1 MMQGSKKTKILCTI
15 GPSSASKEVQKR
27 MYEAGMDGVRINTA
41 FGNLDEYE
49 RIVKS
54 VRSIG
59 EIPVLL
65 DLKGPELRIMVL
77 EPRFVREGE
86 VLELGFDDQPIHL
99 NYDVFN
105 RIDVG
110 DHVLIDDG
118 RIQTEVVEKRGRRV
132 QLLIKNSGVLEDRKG
147 VNIPGKTLEMPFLT
161 EKDLRIIDFARK
173 HGVEFIALSFTRSRE
188 DILNLR
194 SKIGDIDAGIIAK
207 IESRDGVKNFKGILE
222 ESDGIMV
229 ARGDLG
235 VELSLEE
242 LPLIQKTM
250 IRQCNQYGKLVIT
263 ATEMLESM
271 VKNPRPTR
279 AEVSDVANAILDG
292 TDVIMFSEETA
303 IGRYPVEA
311 VRMAAKIAEQTE
323 AAVVGNVKEEEF
335 QDISRSISRSIWQIS
350 RSMPIDK
357 VVALTRSGY
366 TARMIARFR
375 LKQPIIAVTPSRL
388 SANKLALSYGVC
400 PVRFDYMGEKDH
412 ILSTARTLTSKGL
425 IKGEELVL
433 FSAGFRTYT
442 SHKSNL
448 IEIHTVEDLMEFIKG
463 QQEKS

>member
-1 MMQGSKKTKILCTI
+1 
-15 GPSSASKEVQKR
+15 

-41 FGNLDEYE
+41 FGDLDEYE
-49 RIVKS
+49 GIIES

-59 EIPVLL
+59 EIPILL
-65 DLKGPELRIMVL
+65 DLKGPELRMMVL
-77 EPRFVREGE
+77 EPRFVRKGE
-86 VLELGFDDQPIHL
+86 VVELGFDEQPIHL
-99 NYDVFN
+99 NYDVYN
-105 RIDVG
+105 QIEVG
-110 DHVLIDDG
+110 DAVSIDGG
-118 RIQTEVVEKRGRRV
+118 RIQTEVVEKGDRRV
-132 QLLIKNSGVLEDRKG
+132 QLLIKNDGLLEDRKG
-147 VNIPGKTLEMPFLT
+147 VNILDKTLKTPFLT
-161 EKDLRIIDFARK
+161 EKDLRIIDFAKKRE
-173 HGVEFIALSFTRSRE
+173 VEFIALSFTRSRQ
-188 DILNLR
+188 DLLKLR
-194 SKIGDIDAGIIAK
+194 GEIGDTDIGLIAK

-242 LPLIQKTM
+242 LPLIQKQM
-250 IRQCNQYGKLVIT
+250 IRQCNQVGKLVIT

-271 VKNPRPTR
+271 VRNPRPTR

-292 TDVIMFSEETA
+292 TDVVMLSEETA
-303 IGRYPVEA
+303 IGSYPVEA
-311 VRMAAKIAEQTE
+311 VRMAAKIAEKTE
-323 AAVVGNVKEEEF
+323 GAVVGNVAEEEF
-335 QDISRSISRSIWQIS
+335 QDISRSISRSIWQMS
-350 RSMPIDK
+350 KSMPIDK

-366 TARMIARFR
+366 TAKMITRFR

-388 SANKLALSYGVC
+388 SANKIALSYGVY

-412 ILSTARTLTSKGL
+412 ILSTARTLASKGL
-425 IKGEELVL
+425 IKGDELVL

>member
-1 MMQGSKKTKILCTI
+1 MKKTKILCTI
-15 GPSSASKEVQKR
+15 GPSSASESVQKR

-41 FGNLDEYE
+41 FGDLDEYE
-49 RIVKS
+49 GIIES

-59 EIPVLL
+59 EIPILL
-65 DLKGPELRIMVL
+65 DLKGPELRMMVL
-77 EPRFVREGE
+77 EPRFVRKGE
-86 VLELGFDDQPIHL
+86 VVELGFDEQPIHL
-99 NYDVFN
+99 NYDVYN
-105 RIDVG
+105 QIEVG
-110 DHVLIDDG
+110 DAVSIDGG
-118 RIQTEVVEKRGRRV
+118 RIQTEVVEKGDRRV
-132 QLLIKNSGVLEDRKG
+132 QLLIKNDGLLEDRKG
-147 VNIPGKTLEMPFLT
+147 VNILDKTLKTPFLT
-161 EKDLRIIDFARK
+161 EKDLRIIDFAKKRE
-173 HGVEFIALSFTRSRE
+173 VEFIALSFTRSRQ
-188 DILNLR
+188 DLLKLR
-194 SKIGDIDAGIIAK
+194 GEIGDTDIGLIAK

-242 LPLIQKTM
+242 LPLIQKQM
-250 IRQCNQYGKLVIT
+250 IRQCNQVGKLVIT

-271 VKNPRPTR
+271 VRNPRPTR

-292 TDVIMFSEETA
+292 TDVVMLSEETA
-303 IGRYPVEA
+303 IGSYPVEA
-311 VRMAAKIAEQTE
+311 VRMAAKIAEKTE
-323 AAVVGNVKEEEF
+323 GAVVGNVAEEEF
-335 QDISRSISRSIWQIS
+335 QDISRSISRSIWQMS
-350 RSMPIDK
+350 KSMPIDK

-366 TARMIARFR
+366 TAKMITRFR

-388 SANKLALSYGVC
+388 SANKIALSYGVY

-412 ILSTARTLTSKGL
+412 ILSTARTLASKGL
-425 IKGEELVL
+425 IKGDELVL